1 MGIGAGGEMW
11 WGYGSFGGCGGDTG
25 GLLGNVGYRG
35 LWGVDRGGY
44 KDIWGYRECMGDM
57 DL

>member
-1 MGIGAGGEMW
+1 VAMGL
-11 WGYGSFGGCGGDTG
+11 Y
-25 GLLGNVGYRG
+25 
-35 LWGVDRGGY
+35 GVDRGGY

>member
-1 MGIGAGGEMW
+1 MW

-35 LWGVDRGGY
+35 LWGVDRSGY